1 MADEPTPTSPQA
13 PDEPE
18 AAPEP
23 LPAGPL
29 TPEAVAQLIERALA
43 PAVARITDLEENQSG
58 DGAAFPAQYTV
69 TEEGDVEVIES
80 EVVNELVAEE
90 GDLIIGG
97 SGKKARTLKKGK
109 PGQVLT
115 VNPEGVL
122 EWEDPG
128 GGSFTVGT
136 DILGS
141 FFPEDGTS
149 SVKVTGLGF
158 EPSQVFIQ
166 PVQNN
171 DPENPM
177 IEQQSWAVTP
187 ESDGFEVRS
196 DWPSTTKGIP
206 TSLFFYLAFP

>member
-1 MADEPTPTSPQA
+1 MADETPQTPPAA
-13 PDEPE
+13 PGEPE
-18 AAPEP
+18 AP
-23 LPAGPL
+23 LSGPL
-29 TPEAVAQLIERALA
+29 TPEAIAQLVERALA
-43 PAVARITDLEENQSG
+43 PALARITDLEENQSG

-69 TEEGDVEVIES
+69 TEEGDVEVVES

-97 SGKKARTLKKGK
+97 KGKKARTLKKGK

-128 GGSFTVGT
+128 GGSFVLGT

-158 EPSQVFIQ
+158 KPSQVFIQ
-166 PVQNN
+166 PLQNN

-177 IEQQSWAVTP
+177 IEQQSWAYTP

-206 TSLFFYLAFP
+206 TSLFVYLAFP